1 MKHIRP
7 YGIFEASPALTP
19 EQIEWLNKCTSK
31 RSALAKGNWELNLR
45 TGEVDVFHGGFDCS
59 EQDLSDFKGVR
70 FGVVGEDFWCY
81 DNLLTSLVGAPRE
94 VGGYFSCGHN
104 RLTSLVGAPEK
115 VGGSFECDNN
125 RLTSL
130 EGAPQKVGGGFNC
143 NDNLL
148 TSLEGAP
155 QKVGGGFFCDNNLL
169 TSLEGAPEK
178 VRGSL
183 SCGNNLLTSLVGAPQ
198 EVGGDF
204 DCDKNRLTSLD
215 GAPRGLTG
223 HFWCGHNLLT
233 SLEGA
238 PEVGGAS
245 FFNDNPVSEKT
256 LQSIFSRMNEG
267 ESYLEAVESLWTEIP
282 LEDQALL
289 YRPEFKWVGAEEVKK
304 LQAVG
309 RFNKIKGI
317 L

>member
-1 MKHIRP
+1 MKHIKHYRV
-7 YGIFEASPALTP
+7 FEASPALTP
-19 EQIEWLNKCTSK
+19 EQIEWLNECRGT
-31 RSALAKGNWELNLR
+31 WQLNPQ
-45 TGEVDVFHGGFDCS
+45 TGLVDVDGYFDCS

-70 FGVVGEDFWCY
+70 FGVVGGSFHCDN
-81 DNLLTSLVGAPRE
+81 NLLTSLEGAPRE
-94 VGGYFSCGHN
+94 VGESYHCDN
-104 RLTSLVGAPEK
+104 NLLTSLEGAPQK
-115 VGGSFECDNN
+115 VGGSFWCSNN

-130 EGAPQKVGGGFNC
+130 EGAPQKVGGDFYC
-143 NDNLL
+143 ND
-148 TSLEGAP
+148 
-155 QKVGGGFFCDNNLL
+155 NLL

-183 SCGNNLLTSLVGAPQ
+183 SCGNNQLTSLVGAPR
-198 EVGGDF
+198 EVGEHF
-204 DCDKNRLTSLD
+204 ACEKNRLTSLG